1 MSKNINPEVLGGL
14 DWERQF
20 AQTHS
25 FGGQKRRVQLDR
37 GESWLIRF
45 LPVALGESKRFYA
58 RIARHWQDKRQ
69 IVCPRLTEPAFG
81 GNVEA
86 YCPVCNVAE
95 EINADKNEEISKAG
109 YKLSAQM
116 QWLTYC
122 AVFEKTAK
130 GGEPRGEPMNEVL
143 LPYEF
148 NHYKGTW
155 DELCAFIA
163 QNKKRTP
170 LSVLDYMLGNDFYV
184 TRGKNIRLDKQDAA
198 PIFDSNDPKFDEY
211 VSKLEANCKDPVVK
225 VPTDKQLEDFA
236 AKAEEAILSSGRPG
250 GRTARFNPDDEREPD
265 ADAEGHEGD
274 HNEPPARG
282 RAPAQ
287 DAPPRRSAPAAAAP
301 APARTAAPARAAA
314 PAAAPARTATP
325 ARAAAPAAAPARR
338 AAAPPPPDPEP
349 EQQPESDLPPEGEGD
364 LPPEGE
370 LPPEGDLPYEGE
382 QQPEGELPPEDQQP
396 EPEPEPAP
404 PARRPA
410 PAAAA
415 PARTATAAPARPA
428 ATATARPQAATPAT
442 AARRTAPVATAT
454 ARPQAATAAP
464 VRGAAPAAAAPRR
477 TNGAPIAQ
485 ENLDPE
491 ENIPEEG
498 TDQAPPEPMEGDGE
512 QAPPPVQQKGAAALG
527 DRVRNR
533 VAAITGKK

>member
-45 LPVALGESKRFYA
+45 LPIELGGSKRFYA
-58 RIARHWQDKRQ
+58 RISRHWQDKRQ
-69 IVCPRLTEPAFG
+69 IICPRLTEPAFG

-86 YCPVCNVAE
+86 YCPVCSVAE

-116 QWLTYC
+116 QWFTYC

-130 GGEPRGEPMNEVL
+130 NGEPRQEPMNEVL

-155 DELCAFIA
+155 DELCVFIQ
-163 QNKKRTP
+163 QNKRRTP
-170 LSVLDYMLGNDFYV
+170 LSVLDYQLGNDFFV
-184 TRGKNIRLDKQDAA
+184 TRGGKGIRLDKQESA
-198 PIFDSNDPKFDEY
+198 PIFEPTDPKFDEWIA
-211 VSKLEANCKDPVVK
+211 KLEANCKDPVVK

-236 AKAEEAILSSGRPG
+236 AKAEEAILSTGQRSGRPT
-250 GRTARFNPDDEREPD
+250 RYNPDDEREPD
-265 ADAEGHEGD
+265 ADAEGPGGTH
-274 HNEPPARG
+274 
-282 RAPAQ
+282 
-287 DAPPRRSAPAAAAP
+287 DAPPRGHAPARPAAAATAAP
-301 APARTAAPARAAA
+301 TRRAAAPARPAAAPARAAA
-314 PAAAPARTATP
+314 PAAAPTR
-325 ARAAAPAAAPARR
+325 RAAAPAPA
-338 AAAPPPPDPEP
+338 DPEP

-370 LPPEGDLPYEGE
+370 LLPEGAEGDLP
-382 QQPEGELPPEDQQP
+382 PEGEGDLPPEEQQP
-396 EPEPEPAP
+396 EPEVEPAP
-404 PARRPA
+404 ATPARRPA
-410 PAAAA
+410 AVAQ
-415 PARTATAAPARPA
+415 APARPA
-428 ATATARPQAATPAT
+428 ATAAARPVATATARPQAATPAT
-442 AARRTAPVATAT
+442 AVRRTAPVATAT

-464 VRGAAPAAAAPRR
+464 VRGAASAAAPRR
-477 TNGAPIAQ
+477 TNGAPLAQ

-491 ENIPEEG
+491 ENIPEES
-498 TDQAPPEPMEGDGE
+498 TDQAPPEPMEGE
-512 QAPPPVQQKGAAALG
+512 EQQAPPPVQQRGTAALG

-533 VAAITGKK
+533 VAAITASKK

>member
-265 ADAEGHEGD
+265 ADAEGHEGTTTSRP
-274 HNEPPARG
+274 HGAALRPRTLLHGGQHPPQRLPPRPG
-282 RAPAQ
+282 QPHLLVPPLLPPLLREQPHRP
-287 DAPPRRSAPAAAAP
+287 APPLLPLLPLVVPPRHRLPIQSLNSSPKVICHLKVRVTCHLKVSCPLKAICLTRANSHPKASCHLKISSRNPSQSQRRPLVVP
-301 APARTAAPARAAA
+301 HLPLPLRH
-314 PAAAPARTATP
+314 
-325 ARAAAPAAAPARR
+325 
-338 AAAPPPPDPEP
+338 
-349 EQQPESDLPPEGEGD
+349 EQQPQRLRARLPLPLPGPRPPHPQLPLVGQLRLPRPLPGPRPQLPLPCAALHLPLPPRD
-364 LPPEGE
+364 
-370 LPPEGDLPYEGE
+370 
-382 QQPEGELPPEDQQP
+382 
-396 EPEPEPAP
+396 EP
-404 PARRPA
+404 
-410 PAAAA
+410 
-415 PARTATAAPARPA
+415 
-428 ATATARPQAATPAT
+428 TARPLRRRTSIQRKTSQRKARTKRRPSRWKGTESRPRRLFSKKALPPWAT
-442 AARRTAPVATAT
+442 ACATA
-454 ARPQAATAAP
+454 
-464 VRGAAPAAAAPRR
+464 
-477 TNGAPIAQ
+477 
-485 ENLDPE
+485 
-491 ENIPEEG
+491 
-498 TDQAPPEPMEGDGE
+498 
-512 QAPPPVQQKGAAALG
+512 
-527 DRVRNR
+527 
-533 VAAITGKK
+533 